1 MSLGLR
7 LALLLSAVVMI
18 AVALAGAVMGGA
30 ILRPFTRQVM
40 DVYLDQAVFV
50 AERVAK
56 GEDPVALGHE
66 LGLEL
71 RLRDRPPP
79 VLGAGLL
86 RGRPCREEDR
96 RGHRLVF
103 CRGPRAPVS
112 VETSAG
118 WVTIKRDLDVAEPV
132 ERSLPPLLV
141 VMLGLVGVAFYVARV
156 ATKPLLR
163 TTRAVAKVAAGD
175 LDERLPTD
183 EGPRE
188 LREAAETF
196 NAMTRRLRQM
206 LEAERALMAGV
217 SHELRT
223 PLARLRLS
231 LELLPEDAVPPA
243 RRAAMERDLEE
254 LDALIGELLEA
265 SRLSVAERRL
275 ELGETDLF
283 RVAEDAV
290 ARVDDDPGAPIVL
303 DGRGAPIDGDHERL
317 VRVVVNLVR
326 NARRHAAT
334 SPEIHVHV
342 DGTTLTVDDR
352 GPGVPEAELERIF
365 QPFYRSG
372 GASPGGVGL
381 GLALARQITLL
392 HGGELRAR
400 NRDGGGLRMTLT
412 LPPRADRPRRDE
424 AQQGR
429 APTARA
435 ARDRSPRP

>member
-50 AERVAK
+50 AERVAR
-56 GEDPVALGHE
+56 GEDPVALGRE

-79 VLGAGLL
+79 TPGAGPL
-86 RGRPCREEDR
+86 RGRPCRDEER

-112 VETSAG
+112 VETTAG

-206 LEAERALMAGV
+206 LETERALMAGV

-223 PLARLRLS
+223 PLARLRLG
-231 LELLPEDAVPPA
+231 LELLPQDAVPPA

-283 RVAEDAV
+283 HVAEDAV
-290 ARVDDDPGAPIVL
+290 ARVDDDPGTPIVL
-303 DGRGAPIDGDHERL
+303 GGSGASIDGDHERL
-317 VRVVVNLVR
+317 VRVVVNLIR
-326 NARRHAAT
+326 NARRHAAS
-334 SPEIHVHV
+334 SPEIQVRV
-342 DGTTLTVDDR
+342 AGTTLTVDDR

-392 HGGELRAR
+392 HGGELRAS

-412 LPPRADRPRRDE
+412 LPPSVER
-424 AQQGR
+424 G
-429 APTARA
+429 
-435 ARDRSPRP
+435 RDRARRPAPASTPGLGRT

>member
-79 VLGAGLL
+79 TLGAGPL
-86 RGRPCREEDR
+86 RGRPCREEQR

-112 VETSAG
+112 VETAAG

-206 LEAERALMAGV
+206 LESERALMAGV

-231 LELLPEDAVPPA
+231 LELLPDDAVPPA
-243 RRAAMERDLEE
+243 RRAAMERDVEE
-254 LDALIGELLEA
+254 LDTLIGELLEA

-275 ELGETDLF
+275 ELGQTDLF

-303 DGRGAPIDGDHERL
+303 GGEGRPIDGDHERL

-326 NARRHAAT
+326 NARRHAAA
-334 SPEIHVHV
+334 SPEIRVHV
-342 DGTTLTVDDR
+342 AGTTLTVDDR
-352 GPGVPEAELERIF
+352 GPGVPEGELERIF

-392 HGGELRAR
+392 HGGELRAN

-412 LPPRADRPRRDE
+412 LPAPARRDE
-424 AQQGR
+424 GRR
-429 APTARA
+429 AP
-435 ARDRSPRP
+435 